1 MRFETV
7 IQHASRPRLFIFTL
21 LHHYGTQAIVADVIA
36 GCSYLGASSLLLLI
50 MIIRSIIYFEIYSIE
65 ASVREAP

>member
-21 LHHYGTQAIVADVIA
+21 LHRYGTQADVIA
-36 GCSYLGASSLLLLI
+36 GCSCSYLGASSLLLLI
-50 MIIRSIIYFEIYSIE
+50 MIIGSIIYFEIYSVE
-65 ASVREAP
+65 ASAREAP